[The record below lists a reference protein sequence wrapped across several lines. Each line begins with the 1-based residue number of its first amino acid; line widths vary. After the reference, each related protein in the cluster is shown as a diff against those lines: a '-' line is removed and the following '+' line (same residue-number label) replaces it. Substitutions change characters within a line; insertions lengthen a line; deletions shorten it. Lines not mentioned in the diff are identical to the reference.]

1 MKRKHAVSQ
10 VCNLRVLKTKEV
22 QLEVCLRNSS
32 QVLPFS
38 SNTWVTDGGP
48 LDDKFVRSG
57 ERKIKQSSQRIIKGV
72 LDQSEN
78 ESTKTFEEMSDSLYF
93 GVMAI

>member
-1 MKRKHAVSQ
+1 M
-10 VCNLRVLKTKEV
+10 
-22 QLEVCLRNSS
+22 
-32 QVLPFS
+32 
-38 SNTWVTDGGP
+38 TDGGP